1 MQAHEA
7 QQDSKVIQKV
17 MGTLNEAQRR
27 WMVGREALRLGRGGI
42 QRMMERSGL
51 SKPTILRGIRELGGK
66 AKLVAEEGRVRK
78 AGGGRKPVEDHD
90 PEITRLLEQVME
102 ESTVGDPMSPLKWN
116 SKSTYQIRDHLAGAG
131 HPVSEDTI
139 QRRLRELGYSL
150 QANRKD
156 KEGESHVD
164 RDRQFRY
171 ISETAK
177 RFLKAKQPVISVDT
191 KKKEKVGNFKNSG
204 QKWHKKGEAP
214 KVSIHDF
221 PSLAEGTAIPYGA
234 YDVHR
239 NEGMVNVG
247 MTHDTAEFAVESI
260 RRWWRQFGIRHYSGA
275 QRLFI
280 CADSG
285 GSNAARNRAW
295 KYYLQQFSDEV
306 GLEIVVGHYPP
317 GTSKWNK
324 IEHRMFSFISMN
336 WRGEPLASFET
347 VVNMICATTT
357 KQGLRIQALLDPSVY
372 ETGVKITDEQM
383 KQLNLQPH
391 RRNPEWNYS
400 LLPRRGSPEHS

>member
-1 MQAHEA
+1 
-7 QQDSKVIQKV
+7 
-17 MGTLNEAQRR
+17 
-27 WMVGREALRLGRGGI
+27 MVET
-42 QRMMERSGL
+42 SGL
-51 SKPTILRGIRELGGK
+51 SKPTILKGIRELRGK
-66 AKLVAEEGRVRK
+66 GDLVAEEGRVRQPG
-78 AGGGRKPVEDHD
+78 AGRKPLEEHD
-90 PEITRLLEQVME
+90 PEIMGLLERVME

-116 SKSTYQIRDHLAGAG
+116 SKSTYQIREYLASQG
-131 HPVSEDTI
+131 HFASEDTI
-139 QRRLRELGYSL
+139 QRRLRKMGYSL
-150 QANRKD
+150 QANKKD
-156 KEGESHVD
+156 KEGESHAD

-171 ISETAK
+171 LSGTAK

-204 QKWHKKGEAP
+204 RKWHKKGKAP
-214 KVSIHDF
+214 KVNMHDF
-221 PSLAEGTAIPYGA
+221 PSMAEGTAIPYGA

-260 RRWWRQFGIRHYSGA
+260 RRWWRQFGSHHYPKA
-275 QRLFI
+275 RRLFI

-295 KYYLQQFSDEV
+295 KYYLQKFSDEV
-306 GLEIVVGHYPP
+306 GLEVVVGHYPP

-324 IEHRMFSFISMN
+324 IEHRMFSFISLN
-336 WRGEPLASFET
+336 WKGEPLASFET
-347 VVNMICATTT
+347 VVNMITATKT

-372 ETGVKITDEQM
+372 ETGVKISDEQM

-391 RRNPEWNYS
+391 RQNPQWNYS
-400 LLPRRGSPEHS
+400 LLPRNESSKQFK